1 MKKLFAVI
9 LSALLL
15 ALTAAGC
22 QNKPT
27 TPADTTTADQ
37 KTDAPATE
45 APTTAAPTTEEP
57 TTEAPT
63 DPEPVYPETVNVG
76 SLKGPTTMGLVNL
89 MKSAEKGES
98 AMNYAFTMETQA
110 DAVASALVSGNLD
123 IALIPANLAAV
134 LYQKTKGGIV
144 VVDVN
149 TLGVLYCVTG
159 DESVQ
164 SVKDLAGR
172 EVIMTGQGTT
182 PEYALRY
189 LLDKNS
195 ITDCTL
201 TFKSEATEVA
211 AALAADPK
219 QVAVLPQPFVTS
231 AIAQN
236 EALKSAF
243 SLSDAWDE
251 VSTDGSRMLTGVTV
265 VRKAFLEEYPDAV
278 KTFLEDHKA
287 STAKA
292 NDDVDG
298 TAGLVAEY
306 GIIPKAPLA
315 KKALPQCNIVCLT
328 GEEMKTALSGYLN
341 ALYEA
346 NPASVGGA
354 LPEEGFYYTE

>member
-1 MKKLFAVI
+1 M
-9 LSALLL
+9 LS
-15 ALTAAGC
+15 AAGC
-22 QNKPT
+22 QTDPT
-27 TPADTTTADQ
+27 TAPDTTTADQ
-37 KTDAPATE
+37 KTDAPTE
-45 APTTAAPTTEEP
+45 APTTAAPATEAPTEAPTTEAP

-63 DPEPVYPETVNVG
+63 DVYPLIPETVRIG

-89 MKSAEKGES
+89 MKEAENGGTASMHYE
-98 AMNYAFTMETQA
+98 FTMETQA
-110 DAVASALVSGNLD
+110 DVVATALVSGTLD

-134 LYQKTKGGIV
+134 LNNKTNGGIV
-144 VVDVN
+144 VLDIN

-159 DESVQ
+159 DETVQ

-172 EVIMTGQGTT
+172 EIIMTGQGTT

-189 LLDKNS
+189 LLDKNG

-211 AALAADPK
+211 AVLAEDPK

-236 EALKSAF
+236 EALKAVF
-243 SLSDAWDE
+243 SLADAWDE

-278 KTFLEDHKA
+278 KTFLEDHKE
-287 STAKA
+287 STARA
-292 NDDVDG
+292 NDNVDG
-298 TAGLVAEY
+298 TAELVAEY

-328 GEEMKTALSGYLN
+328 GEEMKTALTGYLT

-354 LPEEGFYYTE
+354 LPEEGFYYPAE

>member
-1 MKKLFAVI
+1 MKKLFVI
-9 LSALLL
+9 VLSALLFCA
-15 ALTAAGC
+15 ALTGC
-22 QNKPT
+22 QGAETSAPT
-27 TPADTTTADQ
+27 T
-37 KTDAPATE
+37 TE
-45 APTTAAPTTEEP
+45 APTQAPTDKPTETPTTEAP

-89 MKSAEKGES
+89 MKAAEKGES
-98 AMNYAFTMETQA
+98 NMKYVFTMETQA
-110 DAVASALVSGNLD
+110 DAIATLLVSGKID

-134 LYQKTKGGIV
+134 LNNKTNGGIV
-144 VVDVN
+144 VLDIN

-159 DESVQ
+159 DETVKT
-164 SVKDLAGR
+164 VKDLAGR

-189 LLDKNS
+189 LLDKNG

-211 AALAADPK
+211 AVLAEDPK

-236 EALKSAF
+236 EALKAVF

-251 VSTDGSRMLTGVTV
+251 VAMDGSRMLTGVTV
-265 VRKAFLEEYPDAV
+265 ARKAFVEEYPDAV
-278 KTFLEDHKA
+278 AQFLEDHAA
-287 STAKA
+287 STEKA
-292 NDDVDG
+292 NTDLDG
-298 TAGLVAEY
+298 TSELIAEY

-315 KKALPQCNIVCLT
+315 KKALPQCNIVCIT
-328 GEEMKTALSGYLN
+328 GEEMKTALTGYLT

-346 NPASVGGA
+346 NPASVGGT
-354 LPEEGFYYTE
+354 LPTDEFFYLEK